1 MLAGFGVAL
10 PIDVALEV
18 SGAGGSGLLL
28 ARYGAAPIVA
38 LAILAVVAEF
48 YARRTSHQLGIP
60 GRRLTE
66 VGRMALSCYVFQ
78 NLVASA
84 LCYGWGLGLAA
95 MVPAEQRVPATV
107 AIYLVLAAITMTF
120 AHLWLRRFDRGPV
133 EWLWNSTCQA
143 ITRPRTN
150 RDTVAA
156 A

>member
-1 MLAGFGVAL
+1 MFQ
-10 PIDVALEV
+10 
-18 SGAGGSGLLL
+18 SLL
-28 ARYGAAPIVA
+28 
-38 LAILAVVAEF
+38 
-48 YARRTSHQLGIP
+48 
-60 GRRLTE
+60 
-66 VGRMALSCYVFQ
+66 
-78 NLVASA
+78 ASA

-107 AIYLVLAAITMTF
+107 AIYLVVAAVTMTF

-133 EWLWNSTCQA
+133 ESPWNSTYQD